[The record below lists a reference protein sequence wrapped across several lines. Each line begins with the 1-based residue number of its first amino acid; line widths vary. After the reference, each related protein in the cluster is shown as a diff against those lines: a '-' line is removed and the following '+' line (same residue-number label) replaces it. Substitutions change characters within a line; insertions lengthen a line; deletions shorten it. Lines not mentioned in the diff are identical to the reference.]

1 MKNRQLCVYCVYKSR
16 YTGVC
21 CSTLYIVLVLFEKFL
36 LESFPPNIQNILR
49 YFFRWKLVLELAYCN
64 VYISSIQVIGQREKL
79 NEKFPL
85 RSLRKT
91 CRRSRIERMF

>member
-21 CSTLYIVLVLFEKFL
+21 CSCTLYIVLVLFEKFL

-64 VYISSIQVIGQREKL
+64 VYISSIQGNAK
-79 NEKFPL
+79 
-85 RSLRKT
+85 S
-91 CRRSRIERMF
+91 

>member
-1 MKNRQLCVYCVYKSR
+1 MKNKQLCVYKSR

-21 CSTLYIVLVLFEKFL
+21 CSCTLYIVLVLFEKFL

-64 VYISSIQVIGQREKL
+64 VYISSIQGNAK
-79 NEKFPL
+79 
-85 RSLRKT
+85 S
-91 CRRSRIERMF
+91 

>member
-21 CSTLYIVLVLFEKFL
+21 CSCTLYIVLVLFEKFL

-91 CRRSRIERMF
+91 RIERMF

>member
-1 MKNRQLCVYCVYKSR
+1 MKKKQLCVYCVYKSR

-21 CSTLYIVLVLFEKFL
+21 CTLYIVLVLFEKFL

-64 VYISSIQVIGQREKL
+64 VYISSIQGNAK
-79 NEKFPL
+79 
-85 RSLRKT
+85 S
-91 CRRSRIERMF
+91 